1 MEKAIVKVLITG
13 RVQGVGF
20 RYSTSKE
27 AHKRNLSG
35 WCRNNS
41 DNSVSAVFAG
51 ERERIEEMLRWCKQ
65 GPLLAKVDSI
75 KVEWLPFNPIYQSFS
90 IEH

>member
-27 AHKRNLSG
+27 ARKRNLTG

-51 ERERIEEMLRWCKQ
+51 ERESIKEMLRWCKQ
-65 GPLLAKVDSI
+65 GPLLAKVDSL